1 MDDNDGLYRIN
12 GALDVSPRSY
22 GEFPAIDGVP
32 EDKLLEAIRNAGLPP
47 EGRQLAIGRLIWH
60 TKYIVLGEVLGMS
73 RTTASRT
80 LKYRIVP
87 RIIRALEKAA

>member
-1 MDDNDGLYRIN
+1 MDDDGLYRIT
-12 GALDVSPRSY
+12 GALDVSVRSY

-32 EDKLLEAIRNAGLPP
+32 EDVLLKAIQHAGLPP

-80 LKYRIVP
+80 LKKYIMP
-87 RIIRALEKAA
+87 RIIRALQKVA